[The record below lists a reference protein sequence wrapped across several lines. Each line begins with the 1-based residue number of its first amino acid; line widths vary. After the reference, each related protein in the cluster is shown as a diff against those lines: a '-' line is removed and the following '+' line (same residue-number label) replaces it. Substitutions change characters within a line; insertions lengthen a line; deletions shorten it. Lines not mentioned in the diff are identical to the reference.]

1 MGFGG
6 GDKFCFIGEINRIM
20 STRPQR
26 SVSRKGSQCMVMK
39 REKQLN
45 YIRCGIL
52 CVYLLPPHHR
62 INPLPSNF
70 IYQQPSFSC
79 TGAQKNYSSQKFPR
93 EINNGKEINT
103 SKCES
108 IHRIV
113 HIYVRI
119 LCFVDRAS
127 LYNRVNKANLV
138 HSFS

>member
-1 MGFGG
+1 VGN
-6 GDKFCFIGEINRIM
+6 KFCFIGEINRIM

-39 REKQLN
+39 REEQLN

-79 TGAQKNYSSQKFPR
+79 TGAQKNYYSKIFHGKLTILNR
-93 EINNGKEINT
+93 ETAVNVSRCSEMYNY
-103 SKCES
+103 
-108 IHRIV
+108 V
-113 HIYVRI
+113 HILRS
-119 LCFVDRAS
+119 VDRPS
-127 LYNRVNKANLV
+127 LI
-138 HSFS
+138 